1 MFSVFFLLFPG
12 FFSYFSGSAL
22 QASGAAERSGDEAAE
37 SAGGRE
43 RDSDKERVRNY
54 NGTSLRNYNGT
65 SLGDRGTCDSR
76 GSGNN

>member
-1 MFSVFFLLFPG
+1 MLYKHQEQQKG
-12 FFSYFSGSAL
+12 QGTK
-22 QASGAAERSGDEAAE
+22 QAAEP
-37 SAGGRE
+37 AGGRE
-43 RDSDKERVRNY
+43 RDSDKGRVRNY